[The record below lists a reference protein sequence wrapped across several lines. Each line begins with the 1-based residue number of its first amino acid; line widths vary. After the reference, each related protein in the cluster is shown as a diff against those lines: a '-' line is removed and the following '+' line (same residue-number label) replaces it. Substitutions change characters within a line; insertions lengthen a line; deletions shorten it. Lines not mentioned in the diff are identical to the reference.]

1 MFGAQ
6 NFSVGAGLRAGLGRR
21 RGAIA
26 ARAHLGRL
34 DVGILLG
41 VLGGRHFSFPSS
53 RRPSDRADHFAVLP
67 STDTS
72 RAGVANWPLAWRL
85 VRVDP
90 GRGGSCAGAFGPE
103 RASRSELGTRVG
115 RGRGGLARGTCAP
128 RVGSL
133 LGNPGSRFPRSW
145 SKRIRL
151 EGLKLILVTTRTSFA
166 CIHSGSPRK
175 SRKFTAIMIF
185 PRFPPCEFVLQE
197 CAAQRSDAF
206 DAPRATRAMTVI
218 GGAGFSRTKRFDPA
232 ERLALIHNA
241 KQRTKGVSLR
251 PRRARTGFSAQP
263 FLGGLKRDY
272 SRDDRRLASP
282 SAAA

>member
-133 LGNPGSRFPRSW
+133 
-145 SKRIRL
+145 
-151 EGLKLILVTTRTSFA
+151 
-166 CIHSGSPRK
+166 PRK
-175 SRKFTAIMIF
+175 PWIEISALVVEKNTVRRVETDTGDHTNIVRVYPQRVTQKITKIHGDHDISEISAL
-185 PRFPPCEFVLQE
+185 RVRASGVC
-197 CAAQRSDAF
+197 CAAQRRIRRPTRHASD
-206 DAPRATRAMTVI
+206 DRHR
-218 GGAGFSRTKRFDPA
+218 GSRVLPHQA
-232 ERLALIHNA
+232 
-241 KQRTKGVSLR
+241 VR
-251 PRRARTGFSAQP
+251 PRRAPRAHP
-263 FLGGLKRDY
+263 
-272 SRDDRRLASP
+272 
-282 SAAA
+282 